1 MKKNSL
7 KAIALVSLFTVSL
20 AASAAVQFAPEKK
33 EVKNERKIDKAAF
46 KKIPTHG

>member
-33 EVKNERKIDKAAF
+33 EVKNETKIDKNRI
-46 KKIPTHG
+46 KIPPRG